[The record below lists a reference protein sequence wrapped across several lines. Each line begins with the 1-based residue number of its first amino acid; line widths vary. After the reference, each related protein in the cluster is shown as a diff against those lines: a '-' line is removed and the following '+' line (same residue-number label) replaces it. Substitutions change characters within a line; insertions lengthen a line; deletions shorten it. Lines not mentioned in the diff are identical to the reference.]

1 VSSHDGS
8 RGIATERDDGLL
20 HDDRTWP
27 SGAYRQPSSARVL
40 SDDIEQL
47 GLSDEDA
54 SFRAEVRS
62 WLAAHLVGE
71 FLEFGG
77 RGAAASDE
85 GFEVRARWEK
95 ELARGG
101 WLGLAFPKRY
111 GGREAGIGA
120 QIVFAYECARA
131 RAPYRLSIQGTE
143 MIGPTLVATGTEAQK
158 QRFLPEILAAEVIWC
173 QGFSEPDAGSDLAN
187 VRTRARLDGDHWVID
202 GQKIWTTFGN
212 HADWIY
218 VLCRTNPD
226 APKHRGLSLILVPM
240 RQEGV
245 EVRPIRNIAGS
256 SEFCEV
262 FFAGARTD
270 GDLVVGEVDDGW
282 RVALTVLGFERATAT
297 LPHQMQFE
305 REVDDL
311 IALGHRMGR
320 AREASLRDRL
330 ADAWIGVRLLGLNNA
345 RSLTALMR
353 DGNPGPESS
362 IAKLYWSEWHQ
373 RLCELKLDVL
383 GADALLYD
391 YRDNTLQRVQHS
403 FLLSRAETI
412 YGGSSQIQ
420 RNTIGERVLGL
431 PRDTRP

>member
-1 VSSHDGS
+1 L
-8 RGIATERDDGLL
+8 TDDLG
-20 HDDRTWP
+20 
-27 SGAYRQPSSARVL
+27 
-40 SDDIEQL
+40 QL
-47 GLSDEDA
+47 GLSADDVA
-54 SFRAEVRS
+54 FRDEVRA
-62 WLAAHLVGE
+62 WLAEHLVGE
-71 FLEFGG
+71 FAAFGG

-85 GFEVRARWEK
+85 GFEVRARWEQ

-101 WLGLAFPKRY
+101 WLGLGFPRQF
-111 GGREAGIGA
+111 GGREASVSA

-131 RAPYRLSIQGTE
+131 GAPYRLSIQGTE
-143 MIGPTLVATGTEAQK
+143 MIGPTIVAAGTEEQK
-158 QRFLPEILAAEVIWC
+158 QRFLPEILSADVIWC

-187 VRTRARLDGDHWVID
+187 VHTRARRDHDHWLID
-202 GQKIWTTFGN
+202 GQKIWTTFGH

-218 VLCRTNPD
+218 VLCRTNAD
-226 APKHRGLSLILVPM
+226 APKHRGLSMLLVPM
-240 RQEGV
+240 HQPGV
-245 EVRPIRNIAGS
+245 EVRPIRNLAGS

-262 FFAGARTD
+262 FFDGARTD
-270 GDLVVGEVDDGW
+270 ADLVVGDVDDGW

-311 IALGHRMGR
+311 IALARRSGR
-320 AREASLRDRL
+320 WCDASLRDRL
-330 ADAWIGVRLLGLNNA
+330 ADAWIGVRVLGFNNS

-353 DGNPGPESS
+353 AGNPGPESS

-383 GADALLYD
+383 GPDALLYD
-391 YRDNTLQRVQHS
+391 YRDDDFEPMQHT

-431 PRDTRP
+431 PREPRPSTGV